1 MQLGNS
7 AWKLEWHIE
16 SAAAAVCWSIRGR
29 VFSVTPRSAATLVVG
44 NGGCCQCV
52 YPPVAPAEHYR
63 HCKREIMSAGV
74 QSVIASRAW
83 KTRPELKMRFLRM
96 FPLGISIIY
105 LSTMHDS
112 PMKMYQNLTEVH
124 NCSQILS
131 RWVEHVAFYQQV
143 PPQRDQEGAVCSLS
157 LLFFQLSVS
166 LCFPSSGEDVRLCQA
181 ASASDHQGWNGERP
195 LREEIYLFLVIWKI
209 CGF

>member
-1 MQLGNS
+1 
-7 AWKLEWHIE
+7 
-16 SAAAAVCWSIRGR
+16 
-29 VFSVTPRSAATLVVG
+29 
-44 NGGCCQCV
+44 
-52 YPPVAPAEHYR
+52 
-63 HCKREIMSAGV
+63 
-74 QSVIASRAW
+74 
-83 KTRPELKMRFLRM
+83 MRFLRM

-166 LCFPSSGEDVRLCQA
+166 FSVFPALERMCHCARLLLLLTTKGEMGNVLSERKSTCFWSFEKYAAFSSRNEPLKMCTWSFLLKPDSTFRDELKLRLQL
-181 ASASDHQGWNGERP
+181 W
-195 LREEIYLFLVIWKI
+195 IW
-209 CGF
+209 